1 MFRSIVRRFRTHRLI
16 LTSFIFIGLPF
27 SLILTINVL
36 AEDLCEV
43 PAMRIDQRP
52 DHNGPPTEVTLG
64 MLVAD
69 ILAIDDVDQTL
80 TGDFIIETSWVDPRL
95 AEEVGCRFQLSQVW
109 HPRIESINSATGTTK
124 RRFARDQV
132 EIDVGGRVRHYQR
145 WYGSI
150 ATYHHLE
157 RFPFD
162 PQNFKFRFTS
172 LDYDA
177 EEILIRADK
186 ESTRVADLIN
196 IPDWTIGVASAS
208 VELIDMVELRSP
220 RSIFILEIPAIRNSN
235 FYIWKVL
242 VPLSFIVMMSWAVF
256 WINPVKF
263 GPQLGISA
271 TSMLTLIAFQFALT
285 GILPRLSYFT
295 TMDKL
300 ILGSSGLVFLS
311 FVESVLTIYLVSI
324 EKTAA
329 AFRVDYICRWLFPL
343 MIIVFWVVAIVT

>member
-1 MFRSIVRRFRTHRLI
+1 MHRLI
-16 LTSFIFIGLPF
+16 SISFFFIGI
-27 SLILTINVL
+27 SLFLVSPAKVL
-36 AEDLCEV
+36 SEDLCEI

-52 DHNGPPTEVTLG
+52 DHNGPPTEITYG
-64 MLVAD
+64 ILVAD
-69 ILAIDDVDQTL
+69 IMAIDDVDQTL
-80 TGDFIIETSWVDPRL
+80 TGDFMVETSWVDPRL
-95 AEEVGCRFQLSQVW
+95 AEEAGCRFQLSKVW
-109 HPRIESINSATGTTK
+109 HPRIESINSSTGIAK
-124 RRFARDQV
+124 RSFARDQV

-145 WYGSI
+145 WYGTI

-157 RFPFD
+157 HFPFD
-162 PQNFKFRFTS
+162 PQKFRIRFTS
-172 LDYDA
+172 FDYDA
-177 EEILIRADK
+177 KEILIKADK
-186 ESTRVADLIN
+186 EFTRVADLIN

-285 GILPRLSYFT
+285 GIVPKLSYFT

-324 EKTAA
+324 KKEAA
-329 AFRVDYICRWLFPL
+329 AFKVDDVCRWLFPL
-343 MIIVFWVVAIVT
+343 MFIVFWVVAIAT